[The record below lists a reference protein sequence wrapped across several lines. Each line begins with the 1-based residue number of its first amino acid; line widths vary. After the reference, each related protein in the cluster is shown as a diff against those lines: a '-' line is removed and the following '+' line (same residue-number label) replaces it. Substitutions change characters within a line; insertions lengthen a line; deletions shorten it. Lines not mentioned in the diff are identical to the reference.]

1 MARLIESFA
10 RLPGIGR
17 KTASR
22 LAYHVMRMD
31 YDQAMEFAS
40 AIVDAR
46 NNLHY
51 CACCQNIS
59 DEELCPICADE
70 SRDRGVIC
78 VVERPRDIP
87 SIEKTR
93 EFRGLYHVLHGLI
106 SPIDG
111 VGPEELRVKEL
122 LERVGAGGVREIIM
136 ATNPTVEGEATA
148 LYLAR
153 LLKPFDVTV
162 TRLAF
167 GLPVGGDLEYA
178 DEVTLSR
185 ALEGRREMQKNKKQ
199 KRGGVPGARTLGTG
213 DAAPLFRAK
222 PAARGRSGRK
232 GCMGGMRMCMEFT
245 VFCPRRVCRR
255 CQRRD

>member
-1 MARLIESFA
+1 MNGQTGSVARLIESFA

-17 KTASR
+17 KTAAR

-185 ALEGRREMQKNKKQ
+185 ALEGRREM
-199 KRGGVPGARTLGTG
+199 L
-213 DAAPLFRAK
+213 
-222 PAARGRSGRK
+222 
-232 GCMGGMRMCMEFT
+232 
-245 VFCPRRVCRR
+245 
-255 CQRRD
+255 